1 MTMMKFFSLPVA
13 AAALLVLSACNGYVS
28 QKPQDAPARNEP
40 APQIA
45 QEPDPVPVAQ
55 QEPAQTPPP
64 AQQPVPTQQQPTP
77 TPTQRSYTAGAIQTY
92 SPTAYAEAL
101 ADGKTVVIDFHASWC
116 PICAANAPGIRAAFE
131 STNDASVVG
140 FIADYDKETA
150 LENQFGVSSQ
160 STLVKVRG
168 NDPQSATKVS
178 TLGPGPL
185 TQEQVATFIR
195 S

>member
-1 MTMMKFFSLPVA
+1 MTKFLSLPLA
-13 AAALLVLSACNGYVS
+13 ISSLLVLSACNGYVS
-28 QKPQDAPARNEP
+28 QQPQDTPDRNEP
-40 APQIA
+40 APQVA
-45 QEPDPVPVAQ
+45 SEP
-55 QEPAQTPPP
+55 EPTQTPPP
-64 AQQPVPTQQQPTP
+64 AQQPEPVGQAEPA
-77 TPTQRSYTAGAIQTY
+77 PTQRSYRAGAIQQY
-92 SPTAYAEAL
+92 SPVAYAEAL

-131 STNDASVVG
+131 STNNENVVG
-140 FIADYDKETA
+140 FIADYDKEVA

-168 NDPQSATKVS
+168 SDPKNAAKVG

-185 TQEQVATFIR
+185 TQEQVATFIQ

>member
-1 MTMMKFFSLPVA
+1 MIKFFSLPLAVTS
-13 AAALLVLSACNGYVS
+13 LVFLSACQGPLS
-28 QKPQDAPARNEP
+28 QKTQDVPQRNEP
-40 APQIA
+40 VPQVV
-45 QEPDPVPVAQ
+45 QEPVPVPAP
-55 QEPAQTPPP
+55 QEE
-64 AQQPVPTQQQPTP
+64 PTQQPSPVQK
-77 TPTQRSYTAGAIQTY
+77 QRSYRAGVIQTY
-92 SPTAYAEAL
+92 SSTSYAEAL

-131 STNDASVVG
+131 STANQNVVG
-140 FIADYDKETA
+140 FIADYDIETA

-168 NDPQSATKVS
+168 SDPKNAAKVG

-185 TQEQVATFIR
+185 TQEQVVAFIQ

>member
-1 MTMMKFFSLPVA
+1 MTKFFSLPVA
-13 AAALLVLSACNGYVS
+13 AAALLILSACNGYVS
-28 QKPQDAPARNEP
+28 QRTQDTPARNEP

-45 QEPDPVPVAQ
+45 QEPESVPVAE
-55 QEPAQTPPP
+55 QEPQQTPPP
-64 AQQPVPTQQQPTP
+64 AAEQPVPVQKQPEP
-77 TPTQRSYTAGAIQTY
+77 EAKQRSYTAGAIQTY
-92 SPTAYAEAL
+92 SATAYAEAL
-101 ADGKTVVIDFHASWC
+101 ADGKTVVLDFHASWC

-131 STNDASVVG
+131 STANPNVVG